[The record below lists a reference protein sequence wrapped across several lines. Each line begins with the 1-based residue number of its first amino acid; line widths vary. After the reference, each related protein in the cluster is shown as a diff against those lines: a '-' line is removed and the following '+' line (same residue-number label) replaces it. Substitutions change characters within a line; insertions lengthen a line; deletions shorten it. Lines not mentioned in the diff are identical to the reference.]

1 MAGCDKNDDAQ
12 FVVEPNQSPES
23 VQDIMSSE
31 SAPIFEAG
39 FEDAPTRTLID
50 ENVKML
56 WSADDE
62 ISVFYHNTF
71 NRRYRFDGD
80 TGDNS
85 GTFSH
90 EASSEI
96 NKGSELATN
105 YAVYPYSKDT
115 SIAADG
121 TISIMLPAV
130 QEYAQ
135 NSFGVGANT
144 MVAVTES
151 MDDYFLS
158 FKNLCGY
165 LKLKLYGDV
174 IVKSIKLRGENNE
187 PIAGAAT
194 ITAEYGKTPTLTMG
208 DDATSTITLDCGG
221 GVKLGETE
229 EMATEFWIVVPPTN
243 FEKGFNISVEG
254 VDGGECF
261 SMTTKARSIERNTV
275 LPMMAKASFVAEYT
289 NPSPNAIW
297 YTTTDGKA
305 IDNPNAKF
313 GDTII
318 SNTYKDGRG
327 VILFDNDITQIP
339 NGAFSGNKKLSS
351 ITMPSSITEIGS
363 YAFSGCS
370 SITSINIPESVTVID
385 PFAFEGCSGELTVN
399 CNIPDK
405 ISFGAFEDATF
416 TKVTIGDNV
425 TIIGD
430 LAFSGCSSI
439 TSITIPESVTEIGN
453 YAFSGCSSIT
463 CITISEGVTKIG
475 EGAFYDC
482 SSITSISI
490 PESVTEIGSNAFEG
504 CGGELTVNCDI
515 PDAVHYCYGVFYN
528 TKFTKVTISEGV
540 TKIGEGA
547 FYDCSSITSISIP
560 ESVTEIGSYTFY
572 GCSSLASDIVIPSG
586 VTKINDYTFYGCGSI
601 TSITIPES
609 VTEIGS
615 YAFEGCG
622 GELTVN
628 CDIPDASSYGH
639 GAFYNANFTKV
650 TIGEGV
656 TKIGRYAFNV
666 CYSIKSITIPESV
679 TEIGSYAFYGCGGE
693 LTVNCDIPDASS
705 SGHGAFYNANFTTV
719 TIGEGVTKIGSYA
732 FYGCSSLAS
741 ITIPESVTKIGDSA
755 FSGCSS
761 ITSITIPESVT
772 EIGSYAFEGCGGE
785 LTVNCDIPDASSGH
799 GAFYNAN
806 FTKVTIGEGV
816 TKIGRYAFNA
826 CYSIKSITI
835 PESVTEIGSY
845 AFYGCGG
852 ELTVNCNI
860 PDASSSDHGA
870 FYNANFTTVTIGEG
884 VTKIGSYAFYNC
896 SSLMSIYCYPTT
908 PPSLG
913 SFVFS
918 YIASECRIYVPAA
931 SVDAYKSSWEL
942 E

>member
-71 NRRYRFDGD
+71 NRRYRFDGE

-194 ITAEYGKTPTLTMG
+194 ITAEYGKTPTLTMD

-305 IDNPNAKF
+305 INNPNAKF
-313 GDTII
+313 GATII

-339 NGAFSGNKKLSS
+339 YSAFSGNKKLSS
-351 ITMPSSITEIGS
+351 ITMPSSITEIGR

-370 SITSINIPESVTVID
+370 STTSITIPESVTVID
-385 PFAFEGCSGELTVN
+385 PFAFEGCGGELTVN
-399 CNIPDK
+399 CNIPDM
-405 ISFGAFEDATF
+405 ISFGGFENAKF
-416 TKVTIGDNV
+416 TKVTISEGV
-425 TIIGD
+425 TKIGRGAFSGCSSITS
-430 LAFSGCSSI
+430 LTIPESVTEIGRGAFSGCSSI
-439 TSITIPESVTEIGN
+439 TSITIPESVTTIGD
-453 YAFSGCSSIT
+453 YAFSNCSSIT

-515 PDAVHYCYGVFYN
+515 PDAVHYCSGVFYN

-615 YAFEGCG
+615 YAF
-622 GELTVN
+622 
-628 CDIPDASSYGH
+628 
-639 GAFYNANFTKV
+639 
-650 TIGEGV
+650 
-656 TKIGRYAFNV
+656 
-666 CYSIKSITIPESV
+666 
-679 TEIGSYAFYGCGGE
+679 
-693 LTVNCDIPDASS
+693 
-705 SGHGAFYNANFTTV
+705 
-719 TIGEGVTKIGSYA
+719 
-732 FYGCSSLAS
+732 
-741 ITIPESVTKIGDSA
+741 
-755 FSGCSS
+755 
-761 ITSITIPESVT
+761 
-772 EIGSYAFEGCGGE
+772 
-785 LTVNCDIPDASSGH
+785 
-799 GAFYNAN
+799 
-806 FTKVTIGEGV
+806 
-816 TKIGRYAFNA
+816 
-826 CYSIKSITI
+826 
-835 PESVTEIGSY
+835 
-845 AFYGCGG
+845 YGCGG

-870 FYNANFTTVTIGEG
+870 FYHANFTTVTIGEG
-884 VTKIGSYAFYNC
+884 VTKIGSYAFYAC

-913 SFVFS
+913 SSVFS

>member
-71 NRRYRFDGD
+71 NRRYRFDGE

-194 ITAEYGKTPTLTMG
+194 ITAEYGKTPTLTMD

-305 IDNPNAKF
+305 INNPNAKF
-313 GDTII
+313 GATII

-339 NGAFSGNKKLSS
+339 YSAFSGNKKLSS
-351 ITMPSSITEIGS
+351 ITMPSSITEIGR

-370 SITSINIPESVTVID
+370 STTSITIPESVTVID
-385 PFAFEGCSGELTVN
+385 PFAFEGCGGELTVN
-399 CNIPDK
+399 CNIPDM
-405 ISFGAFEDATF
+405 ISFGGFENAKF
-416 TKVTIGDNV
+416 TKVTISEGV
-425 TIIGD
+425 TKIGRGAFSGCSSITS
-430 LAFSGCSSI
+430 LTIPESVTEIGRGAFSGCSSI
-439 TSITIPESVTEIGN
+439 TSITIPESVTTIGD
-453 YAFSGCSSIT
+453 YAFSNCSSIT
-463 CITISEGVTKIG
+463 CI
-475 EGAFYDC
+475 
-482 SSITSISI
+482 
-490 PESVTEIGSNAFEG
+490 
-504 CGGELTVNCDI
+504 
-515 PDAVHYCYGVFYN
+515 
-528 TKFTKVTISEGV
+528 TISEGV

-615 YAFEGCG
+615 YAF
-622 GELTVN
+622 
-628 CDIPDASSYGH
+628 
-639 GAFYNANFTKV
+639 
-650 TIGEGV
+650 
-656 TKIGRYAFNV
+656 
-666 CYSIKSITIPESV
+666 
-679 TEIGSYAFYGCGGE
+679 
-693 LTVNCDIPDASS
+693 
-705 SGHGAFYNANFTTV
+705 
-719 TIGEGVTKIGSYA
+719 
-732 FYGCSSLAS
+732 
-741 ITIPESVTKIGDSA
+741 
-755 FSGCSS
+755 
-761 ITSITIPESVT
+761 
-772 EIGSYAFEGCGGE
+772 
-785 LTVNCDIPDASSGH
+785 
-799 GAFYNAN
+799 
-806 FTKVTIGEGV
+806 
-816 TKIGRYAFNA
+816 
-826 CYSIKSITI
+826 
-835 PESVTEIGSY
+835 
-845 AFYGCGG
+845 YGCGG

-870 FYNANFTTVTIGEG
+870 FYHANFTTVTIGEG
-884 VTKIGSYAFYNC
+884 VTKIGSYAFYAC

-913 SFVFS
+913 SSVFS